1 MNSESEIRVLVIE
14 DDPLIAADIE
24 QCLNNLDFR
33 VSGVCYNS
41 EDAFLQLETN
51 TPDVVIM
58 DINLQEEKDGVD
70 IANTINE
77 QYHLPFIFL
86 TSYADK
92 QTLDRV
98 KKTKPA
104 GYIVKPFDERDLLAG
119 LEIALYNFAQKQ
131 TALHPVLSMALIN
144 KQLPKALTDRE
155 FEILQAIYEGKTN
168 QQMAETLF
176 VSVNTI
182 KTHIANIYF
191 KLDTPSRTAAIAK
204 VRNWQ

>member
-1 MNSESEIRVLVIE
+1 MQSPKL
-14 DDPLIAADIE
+14 
-24 QCLNNLDFR
+24 
-33 VSGVCYNS
+33 
-41 EDAFLQLETN
+41 
-51 TPDVVIM
+51 
-58 DINLQEEKDGVD
+58 